1 MVLVFDCGIV
11 FLRSSYATPNGVVGG
26 AGILPSSTDME
37 ALTGFCGTGF
47 GENRSS
53 SMKEMSLSMSSA
65 LKPNFGRCKTS
76 LYSEMIS
83 SFTSAFTV
91 PENNALYTRAGGE
104 SEFLVK

>member
-53 SMKEMSLSMSSA
+53 SMKEMSLPPLPKPRRAVWHQYVPPYERKDRKPVHHTVRVSS
-65 LKPNFGRCKTS
+65 R
-76 LYSEMIS
+76 
-83 SFTSAFTV
+83 
-91 PENNALYTRAGGE
+91 
-104 SEFLVK
+104 